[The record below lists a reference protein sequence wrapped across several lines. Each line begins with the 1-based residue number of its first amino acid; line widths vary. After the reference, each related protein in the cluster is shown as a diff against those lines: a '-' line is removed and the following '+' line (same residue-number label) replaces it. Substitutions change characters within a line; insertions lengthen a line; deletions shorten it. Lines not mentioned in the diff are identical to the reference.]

1 MSALGERIE
10 TAFRAACAAELRAI
24 KPGNVHDHAPGHRMT
39 VADFEVSADV
49 SAPHLARPGAGV
61 GARIEG
67 AVTATIAAVGQ
78 NTNLGILLL
87 CAPLALAFETLGG
100 TTDEAA
106 LRARL
111 AEVLA
116 ATSVDD
122 AAAAFQAIVAA
133 NPGGLGSAPEGD
145 VGGPAIVTLTEAM
158 ALAAERDRIAR
169 QYVTT
174 FADVFETGLVT
185 HRRAM
190 VSHAR
195 PSWVTASVYF
205 AFAAGFPD
213 THVERKHGAATAA
226 AVRAEFAE
234 HRAFCAA
241 EDLPALLEF
250 DRGLKRRGINPGTSA
265 DLTVA
270 TEFVGHLLWNK

>member
-1 MSALGERIE
+1 VSAVAERIE

-39 VADFEVSADV
+39 VADFEASADAA
-49 SAPHLARPGAGV
+49 APHLARTGTSV

-67 AVTATIAAVGQ
+67 AMVATVAAVGQ

-87 CAPLALAFETLGG
+87 CAPLARAFEELGG
-100 TTDEAA
+100 TGDEAA

-111 AEVLA
+111 ADVLA
-116 ATSVDD
+116 ATTVDD
-122 AAAAFQAIVAA
+122 AAAAFRAILAA

-145 VGGPAIVTLTEAM
+145 VSGPALVTLTEAM
-158 ALAAERDRIAR
+158 ALAAGRDRIAR

-174 FADVFETGLVT
+174 FADVFGTGLVT

-195 PSWVTASVYF
+195 ASWVTASVYF
-205 AFAAGFPD
+205 DFAVAFPD

-226 AVRAEFAE
+226 EVQAEFAE

-241 EDLPALLEF
+241 EDLPALLAF
-250 DRGLKRRGINPGTSA
+250 DRELKRRGINPGTSA

-270 TEFVGHLLWNK
+270 TEFAVHLLWNK